1 MPKRPLVVKTYGRH
15 KYRTVKAQS
24 WLSPDE
30 TFLSPF
36 GDQSRLPSKFEFNTS
51 DTNLKP
57 KTSRCG
63 AGIHLQ
69 GTGYRLIFPAIK
81 PLEITR
87 HNNKPKRHCRG
98 VSLRDNYFG
107 APKNWKLGANS
118 KGKRNRTIFTASQ
131 LERLEKEFHCQQ
143 YIVGSQR
150 FYLAHDL
157 GLNETQVKVW
167 FQNRRIKWRR
177 QYLES
182 ATASLRQAK
191 IEQDADEEGCRK
203 LDTST

>member
-1 MPKRPLVVKTYGRH
+1 MEVREADGFVHGYIFVPRCHENCCESQPQSFKRCQDSYPCSITKHDWIQPEPT
-15 KYRTVKAQS
+15 S
-24 WLSPDE
+24 
-30 TFLSPF
+30 
-36 GDQSRLPSKFEFNTS
+36 SKQ
-51 DTNLKP
+51 
-57 KTSRCG
+57 
-63 AGIHLQ
+63 LQ
-69 GTGYRLIFPAIK
+69 TAYSSQDTGYRLIFPAIK

-107 APKNWKLGANS
+107 APKNWKLGANC